1 MPKVN
6 GKWQYS
12 AKPVKSRAH
21 KILDQIIDEISKQE
35 GIPARQV
42 SDILQYTYGY
52 IVSKIREGK
61 AEGVRIP
68 YWGAFAVKPKQR
80 IRLKEYIEKYP
91 NEEGGAEHKRKR
103 IFGKTKQKESRTDSE
118 ETSQERSSDK
128 D

>member
-6 GKWQYS
+6 GKFVYS
-12 AKPVKSRAH
+12 KRPVKSRAH
-21 KILDQIIDEISKQE
+21 KLLDQIMDEISKQE

-52 IVSKIREGK
+52 IVSRIREGK
-61 AEGVRIP
+61 AEGIRIP

-91 NEEGGAEHKRKR
+91 NEEGGTEHKGKR
-103 IFGKTKQKESRTDSE
+103 IFGKTKQKESGTDNK
-118 ETSQERSSDK
+118 ETSQERSGNK